1 MAGLDPQEA
10 EENLATLKKWNEE
23 ATAVVQGTA
32 HDVSFTKDQL
42 NGTVGS
48 CRKHEAVIIAMM
60 KSLGS
65 RK

>member
-1 MAGLDPQEA
+1 M
-10 EENLATLKKWNEE
+10 ATLRKWNDE
-23 ATAVVQGTA
+23 ALAVMNGA
-32 HDVSFTKDQL
+32 ANEVSFTKDQL

-48 CRKHEAVIIAMM
+48 CRKHEAVMIAMM